1 MFLALIR
8 AVFYCKILLMENVK
22 EKIKEFNKL
31 IKKYP
36 DMKELYLGRAKL
48 YGKIKQYKKAFNDYE
63 KVYTGYIS
71 NDIADICERNNL
83 IVEAEQLYNKAINLD
98 KNNSGNYLRRAYF
111 YMRTKRNEKAFS
123 DFKTCLE
130 ISPQKTLTEILIK
143 KLSVFS
149 VSNNVISNN
158 KP

>member
-1 MFLALIR
+1 M
-8 AVFYCKILLMENVK
+8 KNVK

-36 DMKELYLGRAKL
+36 GIKELYLGRAKL

-83 IVEAEQLYNKAINLD
+83 IEEAEELYTKAINLD
-98 KNNSGNYLRRAYF
+98 KNNVGNYLRRAYF
-111 YMRTKRNEKAFS
+111 YMCTKRNEKAFS
-123 DFKTCLE
+123 DCKTCLE
-130 ISPQKTLTEILIK
+130 ISPQKTLAKILIK
-143 KLSVFS
+143 KLS
-149 VSNNVISNN
+149 
-158 KP
+158 K